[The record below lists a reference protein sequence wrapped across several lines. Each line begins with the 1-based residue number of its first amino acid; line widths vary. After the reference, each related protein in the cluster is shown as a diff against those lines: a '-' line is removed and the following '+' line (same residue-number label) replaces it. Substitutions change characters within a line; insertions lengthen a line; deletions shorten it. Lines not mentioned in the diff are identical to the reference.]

1 MEAQTGSTTLDN
13 MTDEQVQSW
22 VGRYCTGLVAPAH
35 DVVLAGV
42 SEDKTRIF
50 VVDVDTG
57 RLFRTASKKS
67 YAIREDL
74 PRLFH
79 ADDVYDIEERG
90 HFRDVILRDDW
101 DGNGHAIADLAL
113 LVTQRL
119 IEKQRR
125 DGHGETSVTV
135 GDVTLTGPADKVLD
149 MAKALEQTL

>member
-1 MEAQTGSTTLDN
+1 MEAQTGNTTLAD

-22 VGRYCTGLVAPAH
+22 VGRYCTDLVAPVH

-57 RLFRTASKKS
+57 RLFRTPSKQT
-67 YAIREDL
+67 YAVREDL

-79 ADDVYDIEERG
+79 ADEVYDVEERG
-90 HFRDVILRDDW
+90 HFWDVVLRADS
-101 DGNGHAIADLAL
+101 DGNGHAIADLAQL
-113 LVTQRL
+113 ATQRL
-119 IEKQRR
+119 IEKQHR

-135 GDVTLTGPADKVLD
+135 GGVTLSGPADKVLD
-149 MAKALEQTL
+149 MAKVLEQTL

>member
-1 MEAQTGSTTLDN
+1 MEAQTGITTLDN

-57 RLFRTASKKS
+57 RLFRTPSKQN
-67 YAIREDL
+67 YATREDL
-74 PRLFH
+74 PRLFS
-79 ADDVYDIEERG
+79 ADEVDDVEERG
-90 HFRDVILRDDW
+90 HFWDVVFRDDS
-101 DGNGHAIADLAL
+101 DGNGHAIADLAQL
-113 LVTQRL
+113 ATQRL